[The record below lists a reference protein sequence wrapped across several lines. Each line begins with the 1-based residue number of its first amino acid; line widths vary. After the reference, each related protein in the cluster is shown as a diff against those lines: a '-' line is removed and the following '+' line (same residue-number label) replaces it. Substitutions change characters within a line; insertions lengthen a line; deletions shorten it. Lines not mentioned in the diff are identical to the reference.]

1 MLDTG
6 STRNRASS
14 PRDWASF
21 KILAGGMLGMV
32 VAMGIG
38 RFAFTP
44 ILPLMQRDLG
54 MSNTVA
60 GWLAGLNYLGYLA
73 GAIVCTIVPLVLRS
87 PIVGGGALALS
98 LVTTVFMG
106 MTVE

>member
-1 MLDTG
+1 MSDRPNNYESRQNDRSVLY
-6 STRNRASS
+6 
-14 PRDWASF
+14 
-21 KILAGGMLGMV
+21 ILVGGMLGLI

-44 ILPLMQRDLG
+44 ILPLMQRDLA

-73 GAIVCTIVPLVLRS
+73 GAVLCSISPQILRS
-87 PIVGGGALALS
+87 RFVTGSALLLS
-98 LVTTVFMG
+98 LVTTLFMG
-106 MTVE
+106 

>member
-1 MLDTG
+1 VKHESDE
-6 STRNRASS
+6 N
-14 PRDWASF
+14 DWFAL
-21 KILAGGMLGMV
+21 KILLSGMLGMV

-54 MSNTVA
+54 MINSVA

-73 GAIVCTIVPLVLRS
+73 GAVAVHLHRDYCAGRRLWAAPGR
-87 PIVGGGALALS
+87 
-98 LVTTVFMG
+98 
-106 MTVE
+106 